1 MWKESLKQEALTE
14 PKPGPGLN
22 RNYSKSVPGRQ
33 ATQVKQIV
41 FIEKKNILTW
51 LILEAQVIVF

>member
-14 PKPGPGLN
+14 PKPSPDLN
-22 RNYSKSVPGRQ
+22 RDYKKSVPGRE

-41 FIEKKNILTW
+41 FTEKKKMLTW
-51 LILEAQVIVF
+51 LLLEAQIIVF

>member
-14 PKPGPGLN
+14 PKPGPDLN
-22 RNYSKSVPGRQ
+22 RDYKKSVPVRE

-41 FIEKKNILTW
+41 FTEKKKSVNLV
-51 LILEAQVIVF
+51 AS